1 MTVAEGLRDGTKL
14 LQENS
19 IAEPESETVLLMCH
33 ALKRDR
39 AFIYAH
45 PEYRL
50 SAVESILFK
59 AVIRRRAF
67 HEPFQ
72 YIVGRQEFYG
82 LDFYVTPDVL
92 IPRPETEILV
102 EAAIRAFQH
111 HDHCR
116 FLEVGIGSGCIS
128 VSILAKLP
136 RATAV
141 GGDVSYKALVVAGNN
156 AETNRVSE
164 RLDLQ
169 LSDVYESIDEREFDL
184 IVSNPP
190 YVADTDLD
198 SLQREVR
205 NFEPKAA
212 LSGGTDGLDVIRRII
227 EGAPKLLKANGMLL
241 MEIGWDQSEKV
252 AGILGERGLNSSEFL
267 PDLQGVPRIV
277 SARIS

>member
-1 MTVAEGLRDGTKL
+1 MTVAEGLKDGAKL
-14 LQENS
+14 LHENS

-39 AFIYAH
+39 AFVYAH

-59 AVIRRRAF
+59 AVVRRRAS

-82 LDFYVTPDVL
+82 LEFYVTPDVL

-102 EAAIRAFQH
+102 EAAINELQ
-111 HDHCR
+111 DHEVCK
-116 FLEVGIGSGCIS
+116 FFEVGVGSGCIS
-128 VSILAKLP
+128 VSLLANLP
-136 RATAV
+136 NATAV
-141 GGDVSYKALVVAGNN
+141 AADVSYKALVVAGNN
-156 AETNRVSE
+156 AKSNGVSE

-169 LSDVYESIDEREFDL
+169 LSNVFDSVDDREFDL

-190 YVADTDLD
+190 YVADADLAT
-198 SLQREVR
+198 LQREVR
-205 NFEPKAA
+205 DFEPRAA
-212 LSGGTDGLDVIRRII
+212 LSAGTDGLDVIRRII

-241 MEIGWDQSEKV
+241 IEIGWDQSEKV
-252 AGILGERGLNSSEFL
+252 EKMLIESGWHSIEML
-267 PDLQGVPRIV
+267 PDLQDIPRIL
-277 SARIS
+277 SARSG

>member
-14 LQENS
+14 LQENV
-19 IAEPESETVLLMCH
+19 IAEPEREAVLLMGH

-39 AFIYAH
+39 AFVYAH

-59 AVIRRRAF
+59 AVIRRRAS

-82 LDFYVTPDVL
+82 REFYVTPDVL

-102 EAAIRAFQH
+102 EAAIKEFQ
-111 HDHCR
+111 DHEHCK
-116 FLEVGIGSGCIS
+116 FFEVGVGSGCIS
-128 VSILAKLP
+128 VSILANLP
-136 RATAV
+136 NATAV
-141 GGDVSYKALVVAGNN
+141 GADVSYKALVVAGNN
-156 AETNRVSE
+156 AKNNGVSE
-164 RLDLQ
+164 RLELQ
-169 LSDVYESIDEREFDL
+169 LSNVFDSVDDRQFDL

-190 YVADTDLD
+190 YVANADLS

-205 NFEPKAA
+205 DFEPKTA
-212 LSGGTDGLDVIRRII
+212 LSGGPDGLDIIRRII

-241 MEIGWDQSEKV
+241 MEIGWDQSERV
-252 AGILGERGLNSSEFL
+252 ERILVERGWESIEKL
-267 PDLQGVPRIV
+267 PDLQGIPRIIK
-277 SARIS
+277 ARRL

>member
-1 MTVAEGLRDGTKL
+1 MTVAEGLKNGASL

-19 IAEPESETVLLMCH
+19 IAEPEREAVLLMGH

-39 AFIYAH
+39 TFIYTN

-50 SAVESILFK
+50 NAVESILFK
-59 AVIRRRAF
+59 AVLRRRAA

-82 LDFYVTPDVL
+82 LGFYVTPDVL

-102 EAAIRAFQH
+102 EAAIKEFRH
-111 HDHCR
+111 HENCK
-116 FLEVGIGSGCIS
+116 FLEVGVGSGCIS
-128 VSILAKLP
+128 ISILANLP
-136 RATAV
+136 NATAL

-156 AETNRVSE
+156 AENNGVSN

-169 LSDVYESIDEREFDL
+169 LSNVYDSIDDREFDL

-190 YVADTDLD
+190 YVADAALD

-205 NFEPKAA
+205 DYEPKAA
-212 LSGGTDGLDVIRRII
+212 LSGGPDGLDIIRRII
-227 EGAPKLLKANGMLL
+227 KGAPKLLSPNGMLL
-241 MEIGWDQSEKV
+241 IEIGWDQSEKV
-252 AGILGERGLNSSEFL
+252 EDLLKRQGWKTVNML
-267 PDLQGVPRIV
+267 PDLQGIPRIV
-277 SARIS
+277 VARCG

>member
-1 MTVAEGLRDGTKL
+1 MTVAEGLRDGAKL
-14 LQENS
+14 LQENT
-19 IAEPESETVLLMCH
+19 IAGPESEAVLLMGH

-59 AVIRRRAF
+59 AVIRRRAL

-82 LDFYVTPDVL
+82 LEFYVTPDVL

-102 EAAIRAFQH
+102 EAAIKEFQD
-111 HDHCR
+111 HDDCK
-116 FLEVGIGSGCIS
+116 FLEVGVGSGCIS
-128 VSILAKLP
+128 VSILANLP
-136 RATAV
+136 NATAL

-156 AETNRVSE
+156 SKNNDVSE
-164 RLDLQ
+164 RLELQ
-169 LSDVYESIDEREFDL
+169 LSNVFDSIDDREFDL

-190 YVADTDLD
+190 YVSDADLG

-205 NFEPKAA
+205 DFEPKAA
-212 LSGGTDGLDVIRRII
+212 LSGGPDGLNIIRRII
-227 EGAPKLLKANGMLL
+227 EGAPKLLKPKGMLL
-241 MEIGWDQSEKV
+241 MEIGWDQSERV
-252 AGILGERGLNSSEFL
+252 ESILAKLGWESIDML
-267 PDLQGVPRIV
+267 PDLQGIPRIV
-277 SARIS
+277 VARMG